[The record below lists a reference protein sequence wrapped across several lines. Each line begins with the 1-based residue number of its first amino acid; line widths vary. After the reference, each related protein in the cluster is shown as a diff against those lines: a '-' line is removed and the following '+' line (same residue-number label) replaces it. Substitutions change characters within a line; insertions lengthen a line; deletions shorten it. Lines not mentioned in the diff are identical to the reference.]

1 MSVVQ
6 LSPVVVQHQQQHVAY
21 TPQQRLQLEAMQA
34 APWQAG
40 YVSQEEKDKAAELA
54 YLASQH
60 HTSDYNR
67 LKFGPKGA
75 PFAYVPISIQFPA
88 HVEELRVRQAQSA
101 LRKAWWPSE
110 CVRVEQT
117 TAVRLAG
124 PSSPPPLPH
133 PAPAQNR
140 SPPSLHPPASATL
153 QHELSLAMS
162 SQLSLRSPPLPPH
175 AQALVPKTSET
186 HPINISLIVPFELLP
201 VLSAKLERAAAN
213 SPTLFNLPHAFRLD
227 QLAGC
232 AAPPPPPPV
241 NLPPPTRMHL
251 AQPAVVSVT
260 TTVRP
265 ESDALPDNYPPVPYP
280 PVDAA
285 RQPFASVP
293 TSVSETVHTIAPVA
307 VVESDTQPRPTLL
320 KFNAAELANAMD
332 DLAGAS
338 TPSIAAPP
346 RGPRAGSVEAV
357 PQSPAPAPFVLGN
370 LLLSSC
376 PGKKVRLTGPV
387 KGRGAICRDLRSD
400 LGRVKDIGV
409 GCIVCCLDDDELDF
423 LGASWTEYSAV
434 ANSIGL
440 DVLRLPT
447 PEGLAPLV
455 PRVVD
460 EHLGRAIHQ
469 YTMRGVPILVHC
481 RGGVGRAGLIAC
493 CWMLKL
499 GLCGWE
505 RDSVAL
511 VERVIAVV
519 RRRRSIKAIE
529 TFEQVRFLVDFV
541 DYLRQGTAS

>member
-1 MSVVQ
+1 
-6 LSPVVVQHQQQHVAY
+6 
-21 TPQQRLQLEAMQA
+21 MQA

-40 YVSQEEKDKAAELA
+40 YVSQEEKDRAAELA

-88 HVEELRVRQAQSA
+88 HVEELRVQQAQSA

-117 TAVRLAG
+117 TAVQLVG
-124 PSSPPPLPH
+124 PSSPPPP
-133 PAPAQNR
+133 PVPVQNR

-162 SQLSLRSPPLPPH
+162 SQLSLRSPLPPH

-186 HPINISLIVPFELLP
+186 HPINISLMVPFELLP

-251 AQPAVVSVT
+251 AQPAIVSVAPIT
-260 TTVRP
+260 ARP
-265 ESDALPDNYPPVPYP
+265 EPDALPDNYPPIPYP
-280 PVDAA
+280 PVKVAP
-285 RQPFASVP
+285 QPLPSVP
-293 TSVSETVHTIAPVA
+293 APVSETTQTIAPV
-307 VVESDTQPRPTLL
+307 VILERDTQLRPTLL

-338 TPSIAAPP
+338 TPSIATTLP
-346 RGPRAGSVEAV
+346 RGPGAGSARAA
-357 PQSPAPAPFVLGN
+357 PLTPAPASFVLGN

-400 LGRVKDIGV
+400 LSRVKDIGV

-541 DYLRQGTAS
+541 DYLRKTL